1 MGSHG
6 SIRLLIEDV
15 IHARKQSRPAMGIR
29 SPDIQIHG
37 KGAAVG
43 VIIIRVGEIEGIG
56 VRGG

>member
-1 MGSHG
+1 
-6 SIRLLIEDV
+6 
-15 IHARKQSRPAMGIR
+15 MGIR
-29 SPDIQIHG
+29 SPADIQIHG

>member
-1 MGSHG
+1 
-6 SIRLLIEDV
+6 
-15 IHARKQSRPAMGIR
+15 MGIR